1 MSKHLNIYQILENC
15 RSDPLNSQVH
25 QEKSSRSINRNRKEE
40 RHSCVNDQMWK
51 KKSTNGIKIQN
62 SNKDEKHMQE
72 TRTSKDQIL
81 MITQKKE
88 MDRSR
93 STGISSLAKQSRNQ
107 EIRKKPWSLG
117 EALYMEKK
125 KIRKKGLDF

>member
-25 QEKSSRSINRNRKEE
+25 QEKSSRSINRNRREE

-62 SNKDEKHMQE
+62 SNKDEKTHAGNKNKQRSNFDDYPE
-72 TRTSKDQIL
+72 KRNGSEEVNWYFVTRKT
-81 MITQKKE
+81 T
-88 MDRSR
+88 
-93 STGISSLAKQSRNQ
+93 
-107 EIRKKPWSLG
+107 
-117 EALYMEKK
+117 
-125 KIRKKGLDF
+125 